1 MEVYGRIKN
10 DIVNLVIIYV
20 ILTLTWVFFPYG
32 KDSTDPKW
40 GRSGLIIRADNKTGL
55 QYLQS
60 DDGHLTPRLDKD
72 GNQMVSD
79 D

>member
-1 MEVYGRIKN
+1 MEVYKQIKN
-10 DIVNLVIIYV
+10 DIVNLAIIYG
-20 ILTLTWVFFPYG
+20 ILMLIWIFIPYG

-40 GRSGLIIRADNKTGL
+40 GRSGLIVRTDNKTGL

-60 DDGHLTPRLDKD
+60 SGGHLVPRLDKD

>member
-1 MEVYGRIKN
+1 MEVYKKIKD
-10 DIVNLVIIYV
+10 DIIIFLIIYG
-20 ILTLTWVFFPYG
+20 ILTLIWVFSPYG
-32 KDSTDPKW
+32 KDSTDPNW
-40 GRSGLIIRADNKTGL
+40 GRSGLIIRTDNETGL

-60 DDGHLTPRLDKD
+60 SGGHLTPRLDKD

>member
-1 MEVYGRIKN
+1 MEVYKQIKN
-10 DIVNLVIIYV
+10 DIFSCAVIYIIFTLV
-20 ILTLTWVFFPYG
+20 WAFCPYG

-40 GRSGLIIRADNKTGL
+40 GRSGLIVRTDNKTGL

-60 DDGHLTPRLDKD
+60 SGGHLVPRLDKD

>member
-1 MEVYGRIKN
+1 MEVYKQIKN
-10 DIVNLVIIYV
+10 DIFIYAIV
-20 ILTLTWVFFPYG
+20 YIMFMLILEFNPYG

-40 GRSGLIIRADNKTGL
+40 GRSGLIIRTDNKTGL

-60 DDGHLTPRLDKD
+60 GGGHLTPRLDKD
-72 GNQMVSD
+72 GNQMASD